1 MSSFIVFLAIAI
13 AAIIGPWVDAPPF
26 LSTASGFAAILVAF
40 LSMTSMRRQLKLAQ
54 EQTQVQKA
62 VQVPPEINESAGGS
76 MLQSRLQVESMRSQA
91 LEAELRETKKRND
104 ELIRERIEYRRHAAL
119 QHDADAI
126 APVTVDSQRQASRE
140 AAQSLRQRDQWI
152 QTQQA
157 SLGEFRSDLGQIKNS
172 LSRCLGMFNTLSFG
186 GINEAIANKDGL
198 HLKLLLTSLSESLR
212 RMQSEGSNP
221 MVQETNKTSIKT
233 PETLDAVCSEFVTLN
248 RRLEEISD
256 NARIT
261 AMNAG
266 LLKDR
271 PIEADSL
278 ENISQETAVIS
289 NQLADL
295 VRLAAPM
302 SPAMEAARRQI
313 EANNIFSAA
322 QAEAVATHQT
332 QLDGRFK
339 NLSAE
344 ARDYQ
349 IALDKLIKSSAD
361 SGKIRGSEINQIQS
375 TFDEAT
381 DALTSANSIAD
392 SLDLTI
398 NRMVQVALI
407 ATGFSDKI
415 KTPLEVSAID

>member
-13 AAIIGPWVDAPPF
+13 AAIIGPWVDAPLF
-26 LSTASGFAAILVAF
+26 LSTASGCAAILVAF
-40 LSMTSMRRQLKLAQ
+40 LSMTSMRRRLKLAQ
-54 EQTQVQKA
+54 EQTQVQKT
-62 VQVPPEINESAGGS
+62 VQVSPEINELAGGS

-104 ELIRERIEYRRHAAL
+104 ELIRERIEFRRQAAI
-119 QHDADAI
+119 QRDPDAI
-126 APVTVDSQRQASRE
+126 PTVTADSQRQANRE
-140 AAQSLRQRDQWI
+140 AVESLRQRDQWI

-186 GINEAIANKDGL
+186 GINEAIANRDGL
-198 HLKLLLTSLSESLR
+198 HLKMLLTSLSESLI
-212 RMQSEGSNP
+212 RMQSGASGP
-221 MVQETNKTSIKT
+221 MVQETNKASIKT

-266 LLKDR
+266 LIKDR
-271 PIEADSL
+271 PIEAESL
-278 ENISQETAVIS
+278 ENISQETAAIS

-295 VRLAAPM
+295 VRLTATM
-302 SPAMEAARRQI
+302 SHAMEATRRQI
-313 EANNIFSAA
+313 EANNGFLAA

-381 DALTSANSIAD
+381 DALTSATGIAD

-407 ATGFSDKI
+407 ATGHSDKI
-415 KTPLEVSAID
+415 KTPLEISAID

>member
-13 AAIIGPWVDAPPF
+13 AAIIGPWVDAPLF
-26 LSTASGFAAILVAF
+26 LSTASGCAAILVAF
-40 LSMTSMRRQLKLAQ
+40 LSMTSMRRRLKLAQ
-54 EQTQVQKA
+54 EQHQEQKA
-62 VQVPPEINESAGGS
+62 VQVSPEIKELAGGS

-104 ELIRERIEYRRHAAL
+104 ELIRERIEFRRQAAL
-119 QHDADAI
+119 QRDPDAI
-126 APVTVDSQRQASRE
+126 PTVTADSQRQANRE
-140 AAQSLRQRDQWI
+140 AVESLRQRDQWI

-186 GINEAIANKDGL
+186 GINEAIANRDGL
-198 HLKLLLTSLSESLR
+198 HLKMLLTSLSDSLS
-212 RMQSEGSNP
+212 RMQSEASAP
-221 MVQETNKTSIKT
+221 MVRETNKASIKT

-261 AMNAG
+261 AMNAD

-271 PIEADSL
+271 PIEAESL
-278 ENISQETAVIS
+278 ENISQETAAIS
-289 NQLADL
+289 NQLTDL
-295 VRLAAPM
+295 VRLTATM
-302 SPAMEAARRQI
+302 SPAMEATRRQI
-313 EANNIFSAA
+313 EANISFLAA
-322 QAEAVATHQT
+322 QAKAVATHQT

-361 SGKIRGSEINQIQS
+361 SGKICGSEINQIQS

-381 DALTSANSIAD
+381 DALTSATGITD

-407 ATGFSDKI
+407 ATGRSDKI